1 MLSLANW
8 GLQVQGPG
16 GKIALAGQH
25 IPSTA
30 QGLAMLWR
38 KGGHHAMFRGLS
50 LNYIKVVP
58 STAIGFAIYDALKH
72 YLALPQNL

>member
-1 MLSLANW
+1 MMAM
-8 GLQVQGPG
+8 QVQGPS
-16 GKIALAGQH
+16 GKSSLAARH

-30 QGLAMLWR
+30 QGLLMLWQQGGR
-38 KGGHHAMFRGLS
+38 KALFRGLS

-58 STAIGFAIYDALKH
+58 STAIGFTIYDAMKQ